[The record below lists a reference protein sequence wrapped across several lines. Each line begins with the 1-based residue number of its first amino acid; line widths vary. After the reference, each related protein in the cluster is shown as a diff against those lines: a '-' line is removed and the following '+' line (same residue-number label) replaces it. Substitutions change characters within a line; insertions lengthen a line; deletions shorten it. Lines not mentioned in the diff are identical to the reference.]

1 MLFIFSGLPGV
12 GKSTVARE
20 IAKRLKAVYVRADTI
35 EQAMRDCMPDYEVTI
50 EGYEIA
56 YAVAAENLALG
67 LRVVADSVNPL
78 NITRDAWRNTAI
90 SQGKEFMDI
99 EVICSDAI
107 EHRRRVEQRV
117 SDIPGLK
124 LPTWDETVSRQYE
137 PWTMKRLIIDTAM
150 SDTHLLSDKIES
162 IALMLEKGMRIEVA
176 KVLESSMQK
185 YDSLYRQ
192 LGE

>member
-99 EVICSDAI
+99 EVICSDAT

-150 SDTHLLSDKIES
+150 SDIHLLSDKIES

>member
-78 NITRDAWRNTAI
+78 NITRD
-90 SQGKEFMDI
+90 EFMDI